1 MGEKVLRWFAQIGAG
16 VIKPTKYFFRTR
28 YPASDEKG
36 AESILEEAGAI
47 AAATENVVLTTT
59 RSFTVPVTAGDC
71 YRPAWRNAHGNNWRR
86 FNHQLEHG
94 RAKPVASG
102 LERTI
107 CSQGLCGSKTLT
119 VYQRTVPE
127 GRQLDVQAGDDY
139 HLVYVIEAPQEGI
152 ISFNGKSHAAEEG
165 AGVLL
170 APSKS
175 ARFEASRSKLEL
187 LHMVTP
193 SLPPPPTRGLP
204 GGPGYFFNRKT
215 LRPLSDASGGRVR
228 RFCAESTVRLL
239 DGSRLTPT
247 NAIQAG
253 EMRYHEGG
261 SSPYH
266 RHVGTS
272 ANPDGASH
280 CYITFKGRGVVQV
293 GDTTQELQPGTLVH
307 FPPGVPHRLRAHGG
321 PLDYFEIQA
330 WRNFKTDVLSEE
342 PLGLKWYYDPVTP
355 GAARVEW
362 DQS

>member
-1 MGEKVLRWFAQIGAG
+1 MATI
-16 VIKPTKYFFRTR
+16 
-28 YPASDEKG
+28 SDVSIINWNT
-36 AESILEEAGAI
+36 AE
-47 AAATENVVLTTT
+47 
-59 RSFTVPVTAGDC
+59 
-71 YRPAWRNAHGNNWRR
+71 
-86 FNHQLEHG
+86 
-94 RAKPVASG
+94 AKPVASG

-119 VYQRTVPE
+119 VHQRTVLE
-127 GRQLDVQAGDDY
+127 GRQFDVQAGDNY
-139 HLVYVIEAPQEGI
+139 HLIYVIEAPKEGI
-152 ISFNGKSHAAEEG
+152 ISLNGKSHAAEEG

-170 APSKS
+170 APGES
-175 ARFEASRSKLEL
+175 ARFEASGSKLEL

-193 SLPPPPTRGLP
+193 KPPAAVEERLP
-204 GGPGYFFNRKT
+204 GRPGYFFNRKT

-239 DGSRLTPT
+239 DGTRLTPT

-293 GDTTQELQPGTLVH
+293 GDTTQELQPGTLVY

-330 WRNFKTDVLSEE
+330 WRSFKTDVLSEE
-342 PLGLKWYYDPVTP
+342 PLGLKWYYDPVTS
-355 GAARVEW
+355 GGARVEW

>member
-1 MGEKVLRWFAQIGAG
+1 MATI
-16 VIKPTKYFFRTR
+16 
-28 YPASDEKG
+28 SDVSIINWNS
-36 AESILEEAGAI
+36 AE
-47 AAATENVVLTTT
+47 
-59 RSFTVPVTAGDC
+59 
-71 YRPAWRNAHGNNWRR
+71 
-86 FNHQLEHG
+86 
-94 RAKPVASG
+94 AKPVASG

-119 VYQRTVPE
+119 VYQRTVLE
-127 GRQLDVQAGDDY
+127 GRQFDVQAADDY
-139 HLVYVIEAPQEGI
+139 HLVYVIEAPKEGI
-152 ISFNGKSHAAEEG
+152 ISFRGKSHAAEEG

-170 APSKS
+170 APGEL
-175 ARFEASRSKLEL
+175 ARFEASGSKLEL

-193 SLPPPPTRGLP
+193 KPPAAVEEGLP

-228 RFCAESTVRLL
+228 RFCAESSVRLL

-293 GDTTQELQPGTLVH
+293 GDDHPGTPTRHARV
-307 FPPGVPHRLRAHGG
+307 FPPGRTASASCPWRSSRLLRDPGLAELQDRRA
-321 PLDYFEIQA
+321 Q
-330 WRNFKTDVLSEE
+330 R
-342 PLGLKWYYDPVTP
+342 
-355 GAARVEW
+355 GAAGTQVVLRPRDTGCRAGGVGPELTKRHS
-362 DQS
+362 DAAGCRRASSRFGQYSFHFQPSRPG

>member
-1 MGEKVLRWFAQIGAG
+1 MATI
-16 VIKPTKYFFRTR
+16 
-28 YPASDEKG
+28 SDVSIVNWNK
-36 AESILEEAGAI
+36 AE
-47 AAATENVVLTTT
+47 
-59 RSFTVPVTAGDC
+59 
-71 YRPAWRNAHGNNWRR
+71 
-86 FNHQLEHG
+86 
-94 RAKPVASG
+94 AKPVNSG
-102 LERTI
+102 LERTL
-107 CSQGLCGSKTLT
+107 CSQSLCGSKTLD
-119 VYQRTVPE
+119 VYHRTVSK
-127 GRQLDVQAGDDY
+127 GRRLEVQAGNDY
-139 HLVYVIEAPQEGI
+139 HLVYVIEAPQEGV
-152 ISFNGKSHAAEEG
+152 ISFNGNSHAAVEG

-170 APSKS
+170 APGES
-175 ARFEASRSKLEL
+175 ARLEASGSDLQL

-193 SLPPPPTRGLP
+193 KPPAAVEAGLA
-204 GGPGYFFNRKT
+204 GGPGYFFNRET

-253 EMRYHEGG
+253 EMHYREGG

-293 GDTTQELQPGTLVH
+293 GDDTQELEPGTLVY

-321 PLDYFEIQA
+321 PLDYFELQA
-330 WRNFKTDVLSEE
+330 WKSFKTDVLSEE
-342 PLGLKWYYDPVTP
+342 PLGLKWYYDPVKP
-355 GAARVEW
+355 GAERVEW